1 MKKRIKLI
9 HGIFLWV
16 IIISPVYIPQIYIT
30 EGDVKQVLKP
40 SESNEESYQFGVA
53 PKLMT
58 MKMITY
64 EETIYIYQNYV

>member
-1 MKKRIKLI
+1 M
-9 HGIFLWV
+9 
-16 IIISPVYIPQIYIT
+16 YIPQIYIT
-30 EGDVKQVLKP
+30 EGDVKQVLIKP